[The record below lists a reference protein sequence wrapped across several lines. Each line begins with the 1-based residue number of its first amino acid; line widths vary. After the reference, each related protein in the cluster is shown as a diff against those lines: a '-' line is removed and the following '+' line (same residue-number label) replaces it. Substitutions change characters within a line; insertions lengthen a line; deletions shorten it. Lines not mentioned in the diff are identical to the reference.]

1 MNSFKYRRIISYGFM
16 MIGIAKNTDFWQKYY
31 LEKRLPFAKDIIS
44 KFPTLNSIFENFKG

>member
-1 MNSFKYRRIISYGFM
+1 M

-44 KFPTLNSIFENFKG
+44 KFPTLNSIFENFKGYETKNAED